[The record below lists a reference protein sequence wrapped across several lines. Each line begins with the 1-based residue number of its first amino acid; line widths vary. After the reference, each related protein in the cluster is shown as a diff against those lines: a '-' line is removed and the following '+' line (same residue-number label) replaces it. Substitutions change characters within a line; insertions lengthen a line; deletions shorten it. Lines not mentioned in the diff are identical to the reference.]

1 MNGINHIREKKCPK
15 CGENVYIEGV
25 DVEVGYY
32 YPPLHCECGWNESE
46 EKICLQKANHLIDEL
61 I

>member
-1 MNGINHIREKKCPK
+1 MNGINHIREKNCPK

-32 YPPLHCECGWNESE
+32 YPPLYCECGWNERDD
-46 EKICLQKANHLIDEL
+46 KICLQKAK
-61 I
+61 

>member
-15 CGENVYIEGV
+15 CGENVYVEGV

-46 EKICLQKANHLIDEL
+46 DKICLQKAK
-61 I
+61 